1 MEFIQMLYKK
11 YIAIDGT
18 MWEKIKCSNK
28 LKLLRRLLSYSLLI
42 ISIGILIIC
51 SIWSFVWYQINNDY
65 DRTIEIAYIETMNLA
80 IAYEEHVR
88 RIVSEVDRDLVNLKK
103 IYERDGI
110 LSPLI
115 LDFVN
120 NVAND
125 TARNQVAIY
134 NEQGFRISSI
144 TKSLPVLDYSDRA
157 YFQVHRDKATDTLFI
172 GQPIQVRL
180 GLRQNTIPLS
190 RRINKPDGSF
200 AGIVYIGLK
209 SDYFLEFY
217 KKMNLG
223 QNQLIALTGT
233 DGFNRVRRSGDNY
246 ISGQDTRGSE
256 FWRRVQTGHPYETYI
271 ADNYLD
277 GVSRVMSYRVMP
289 DYPLIISVA
298 KSTQVILVGY
308 EQRKKVYVLVALL
321 VSLAIIVFCSL
332 MIKWSKKQ
340 RALNVDLERCVD
352 ERTQEI
358 IRKSQL
364 LDLAHDFIIV
374 SDLDGKIIYWNRG
387 AELGYGWSQGEA
399 LGQNKYSLLKTDFPK
414 SAEDIMDC
422 LLVVGHWGGELVHI
436 SKESNSIFVRSHQT
450 LTRDAK
456 GNPFSILEINYD
468 ITEKKK
474 FDAEL
479 ARMDRLNLIGEMAAG
494 IGHEVRNPMTTVR
507 GYLQWFNQKDAF
519 VDHRESFAIMIEE
532 LDRANSII
540 TEFLSLAKDKKVYL
554 VLIDLNK
561 IIRSVFPLLQADAFL
576 RGNSIELELLDTL
589 ELFMDEKEIRQC
601 ILNLVGNGLDS
612 MPNGGKVTISTKRV
626 GNQVVM
632 TVRDEGLGMT
642 PEVKAKLWTPFFTTK
657 EKGTGLGLSVC
668 YQIAQ
673 RHEATIEVE
682 TGPEGTVF
690 HFIFNQKRLVK

>member
-1 MEFIQMLYKK
+1 MEFIRILYEK
-11 YIAIDGT
+11 YIAVEGNTGQKLKD
-18 MWEKIKCSNK
+18 SNK
-28 LKLLRRLLSYSLLI
+28 LEVLRRLFSYSLLI
-42 ISIGILIIC
+42 MSIGILIIC
-51 SIWSFVWYQINNDY
+51 GIWSFVWYQINNDY
-65 DRTIEIAYIETMNLA
+65 DKTIEVAYIETMNLA

-88 RIVSEVDRDLVNLKK
+88 KIVTEADRDLVNLKR
-103 IYERDGI
+103 IYEGNGI

-115 LDFVN
+115 LDFMN

-125 TARNQVAIY
+125 TARNQVGIY
-134 NEQGFRISSI
+134 NEQGFQIRSI
-144 TKSLPVLDYSDRA
+144 TKKFPVLDYSDRA
-157 YFQVHRDKATDTLFI
+157 YFQVHRDTATDTLFI

-190 RRINKPDGSF
+190 RRLNKPDGSF
-200 AGIVYIGLK
+200 DGIVYIGLK

-217 KKMNLG
+217 KKINLG
-223 QNQLIALTGT
+223 QNQLIALTGM

-246 ISGQDTRGSE
+246 VSGQDIRGSE
-256 FWRRVQTGHPYETYI
+256 FWKRVQSGQLYQTYI

-277 GVSRVMSYRVMP
+277 GFPRVMSYRVMP

-298 KSTQVILVGY
+298 KSTQVILAGY
-308 EQRKKVYVLVALL
+308 EQRKKGAILVALL
-321 VSLAIIVFCSL
+321 VSLVIIVFCSL
-332 MIKWSKKQ
+332 LIERSKKQ

-358 IRKSQL
+358 IRKNQI

-399 LGQNKYSLLKTDFPK
+399 LGQKNHSLLKTDFPK

-422 LLVVGHWGGELVHI
+422 LLVVGRWEGELVHI
-436 SKESNSIFVRSHQT
+436 SKEGNSIFVRSHQT

-479 ARMDRLNLIGEMAAG
+479 TKMDRLNLMGEMAAG

-519 VDHRESFAIMIEE
+519 VDHRESFAVMIEE

-540 TEFLSLAKDKKVYL
+540 TEFLSLAKDKKVCL
-554 VLIDLNK
+554 VLADLNK
-561 IIRSVFPLLQADAFL
+561 IIRNVFPLLQADAFL
-576 RGNSIELELLDTL
+576 RGNDIELELQDTL
-589 ELFMDEKEIRQC
+589 EIYMNEKEIRQC
-601 ILNLVGNGLDS
+601 ILNLVGNGLDV
-612 MPNGGKVTISTKRV
+612 MPDGGKVTISTKSV
-626 GNQVVM
+626 GKQVVM

-642 PEVKAKLWTPFFTTK
+642 ADVKAKLWTPFFTTK
-657 EKGTGLGLSVC
+657 EKGTGLGLPVC

-682 TGPEGTVF
+682 TGPEGTAF
-690 HFIFNQKRLVK
+690 HFIFNQKKLVS